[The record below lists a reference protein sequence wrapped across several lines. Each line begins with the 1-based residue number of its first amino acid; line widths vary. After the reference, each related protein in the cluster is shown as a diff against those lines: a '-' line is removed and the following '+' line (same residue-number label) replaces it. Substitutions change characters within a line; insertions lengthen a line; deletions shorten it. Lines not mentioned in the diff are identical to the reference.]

1 MPPEDNIISYKEWE
15 QTYKLINNPNNMD
28 DDFWG
33 CMFETYGTDIEYL
46 KANHTAKYNLWT
58 LVDNNPNSRYLDVV
72 PGVHW
77 VNRMGYFVTEV
88 PWTDKDMV
96 VSNDPSYKS

>member
-1 MPPEDNIISYKEWE
+1 MSDNIISYKEWE
-15 QTYKLINNPNNMD
+15 EAYKPISNPLNMD

-33 CMFETYGTDIEYL
+33 CMFETYGSDIEYL
-46 KANHTAKYNLWT
+46 KANHTANYNLWT
-58 LVDNNPNSRYLDVV
+58 LVDNNPNGRYLDVV

-96 VSNDPSYKS
+96 VSNDPSYK